1 MPDNS
6 LIPDRYHILSGS
18 ALKMIALF
26 CMILDHTAMMLIPQD
41 GAALFQLAGH
51 TLNLYRAM
59 RLIGRLAF
67 PIFAFLLVEGFVHTH
82 NRRRYGVRLFL
93 FALVSEIP
101 WNLAISGNW
110 HCRYQNVFFALLLGY
125 LGMCCVE
132 SIEHSRNREKKI
144 LWGASL
150 LGLSALSI
158 LIRPDYG
165 IRGFGLVLMMYFLR
179 SQPLC
184 RGILSC
190 CFLPGTWRAGLSA
203 IPISLYNGERGFIQ
217 GKLLQLLFYAV
228 YPAQFLLLYV
238 IRAAMV

>member
-93 FALVSEIP
+93 FALISEIP

-110 HCRYQNVFFALLLGY
+110 HCRYQNAFFTLLLGY

-132 SIEHSRNREKKI
+132 SIEHSQNREEKV
-144 LWGASL
+144 LWGASF
-150 LGLSALSI
+150 LGLSMLSV
-158 LIRPDYG
+158 LMRPDYG

-179 SQPLC
+179 RQPLY

-217 GKLLQLLFYAV
+217 GKPLQLLFYAV
-228 YPAQFLLLYV
+228 YPAQFLLLYA
-238 IRAAMV
+238 IRAAMY